1 MKISLKRAAMGSF
14 MRLPIFLI
22 KGAIL
27 VRNKSKKLLNALRSK
42 VKKISGI

>member
-14 MRLPIFLI
+14 MRLPTFLV

-27 VRNKSKKLLNALRSK
+27 VRNKSKKLLKGLLSK
-42 VKKISGI
+42 VKKISGT